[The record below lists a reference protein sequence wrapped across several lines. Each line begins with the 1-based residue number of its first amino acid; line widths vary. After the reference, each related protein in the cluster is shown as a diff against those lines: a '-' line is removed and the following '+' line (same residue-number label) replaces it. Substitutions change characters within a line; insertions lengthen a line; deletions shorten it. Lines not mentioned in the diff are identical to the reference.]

1 MQAITTIG
9 LDIAKSVFQ
18 VHGLDAGGKV
28 VFRRRRRRPMSEVGG
43 RTDSTRTCRC
53 GRVGPQPDMGLISKR
68 REGCKIVL
76 LRPAVTNS
84 ISCNARFRSVRD
96 RTNLISYIDASSL
109 DGLAVQQP
117 RGHWRHT
124 PSPAQSPSR

>member
-1 MQAITTIG
+1 MPPMNSADEVDRLPVCCTCSRPVVAFFCRADRANQYP
-9 LDIAKSVFQ
+9 KS
-18 VHGLDAGGKV
+18 GG
-28 VFRRRRRRPMSEVGG
+28 E
-43 RTDSTRTCRC
+43 RTQRGHS
-53 GRVGPQPDMGLISKR
+53 
-68 REGCKIVL
+68 
-76 LRPAVTNS
+76 
-84 ISCNARFRSVRD
+84 RFRSVRD

>member
-1 MQAITTIG
+1 MP
-9 LDIAKSVFQ
+9 L
-18 VHGLDAGGKV
+18 
-28 VFRRRRRRPMSEVGG
+28 RP
-43 RTDSTRTCRC
+43 
-53 GRVGPQPDMGLISKR
+53 VGPQPDMGLISKR

-109 DGLAVQQP
+109 DGLAVRQP

-124 PSPAQSPSR
+124 PSPAQSPSRQMFRRVSAAIGEPSSRNVYALQSLSALMISRVGGF